1 MAIKPIENLSITDTI
16 TEKLETMIV
25 EGIFKPGD
33 SLPPERQLARDFSVS
48 RASLR
53 QALSV
58 LESRGLILSRQGGG
72 NYVCDVVKKS
82 FSDPLLDL
90 IKRHHELKFQVIELR
105 QTLESSAAY
114 FAAKRATR
122 QDKENIQSRLAE
134 LKAIIPEKKPVEE
147 AKADLELHL
156 AIADAAH
163 NAPLSLMLRNIYS
176 LLLSE
181 IEENLSLIHQ
191 LDINAIKLHGQHEK
205 LVKLIID
212 GDSEGA
218 RRVIN
223 EHLELI
229 RDTFREK
236 GLNSKPDDGEA
247 TRALLAEL

>member
-1 MAIKPIENLSITDTI
+1 MTIKPIENLSITDTI
-16 TEKLETMIV
+16 TAKLESMIV
-25 EGIFKPGD
+25 EGIVKPGQA
-33 SLPPERQLARDFSVS
+33 LPPERQLARDLEVS

-58 LESRGLILSRQGGG
+58 LEARGLILSKQGGG

-105 QTLESSAAY
+105 QTLECSAAY
-114 FAAKRATR
+114 FAAERATAE
-122 QDKENIQSRLAE
+122 DKDTIRSRLAE
-134 LKAIIPEKKPVEE
+134 LQAIIPQKKPVAE
-147 AKADLELHL
+147 ARADLEFHL

-191 LDINAIKLHGQHEK
+191 YDTPTARLHAQHEK
-205 LVKLIID
+205 MAELVID

-218 RRVIN
+218 REVVI
-223 EHLELI
+223 EHLKLI
-229 RDTFREK
+229 RDTFMEND
-236 GLNSKPDDGEA
+236 LINTPEQTPITASS
-247 TRALLAEL
+247 

>member
-1 MAIKPIENLSITDTI
+1 MTNFLVPMTLMASRNNSITDTVTI
-16 TEKLETMIV
+16 KLESMIV

-33 SLPPERQLARDFSVS
+33 RLPPERQLAKDFEVS
-48 RASLR
+48 RTSLR

-58 LESRGLILSRQGGG
+58 LESRGLIFSRQGGG
-72 NYVCDVVKKS
+72 NYICDVVKKS

-105 QTLESSAAY
+105 QTLECSAAF
-114 FAAKRATR
+114 FAAERAT
-122 QDKENIQSRLAE
+122 DKDRDIICQRLDE
-134 LKAIIPEKKPVEE
+134 LNAIVPRKSPLKE

-163 NAPLSLMLRNIYS
+163 NTPLSLMLRNIYS

-181 IEENLSLIHQ
+181 IKENLTLIHRYETHATMLQ
-191 LDINAIKLHGQHEK
+191 SQHQQMVD
-205 LVKLIID
+205 LVIR

-218 RRVIN
+218 RRVVN

-229 RDTFREK
+229 RDTFIEN
-236 GLNSKPDDGEA
+236 GLINRPVDPG
-247 TRALLAEL
+247 

>member
-1 MAIKPIENLSITDTI
+1 MVIKPIENLSITDAI
-16 TEKLETMIV
+16 TEKLESMIV
-25 EGIFKPGD
+25 EGIVKPGQA
-33 SLPPERQLARDFSVS
+33 LPPERQLARDFSVS

-58 LESRGLILSRQGGG
+58 LESRGLIISKQGGG
-72 NYVCDVVKKS
+72 NYICDVVKKS

-105 QTLESSAAY
+105 QTLECSAAF
-114 FAAKRATR
+114 FAAERATAE
-122 QDKENIQSRLAE
+122 DKENIQKRLAE
-134 LKAIIPEKKPVEE
+134 LKAVIPQKKPVEE

-163 NAPLSLMLRNIYS
+163 NAPLSLMLRNLYA

-191 LDINAIKLHGQHEK
+191 HDINSVKLHTQHEQMVE
-205 LVKLIID
+205 LVVN

-218 RRVIN
+218 RSMVN

-229 RDTFREK
+229 RDAFTEI
-236 GLNSKPDDGEA
+236 GLINKPDDSEA
-247 TRALLAEL
+247 TRAILARL

>member
-1 MAIKPIENLSITDTI
+1 MAAKPTENLSVTDAI
-16 TEKLETMIV
+16 TEKLEAMIV

-33 SLPPERQLARDFSVS
+33 TLPPERQLARDFAVS

-105 QTLESSAAY
+105 QTLECSAAFY
-114 FAAKRATR
+114 AAERATAEDRVIIR
-122 QDKENIQSRLAE
+122 QRLNE
-134 LKAIIPEKKPVEE
+134 LKAIVRMKNPKEE
-147 AKADLELHL
+147 ARADLELHL
-156 AIADAAH
+156 SIADAAH
-163 NAPLSLMLRNIYS
+163 NVPLSLMLRNIYS

-181 IEENLSLIHQ
+181 IEENLSLVHQ
-191 LDINAIKLHGQHEK
+191 FDINSVKLHAQHNDMVE
-205 LVKLIID
+205 LVIA

-218 RRVIN
+218 RRVVK

-229 RDTFREK
+229 RDTFIENA
-236 GLNSKPDDGEA
+236 LISNPDSDA
-247 TRALLAEL
+247 TRAL

>member
-1 MAIKPIENLSITDTI
+1 MTTKPIENLSVTDSI
-16 TEKLETMIV
+16 TEKLESMIV
-25 EGIFKPGD
+25 EGTFKPGD

-58 LESRGLILSRQGGG
+58 LEYRGLILSKQGGG
-72 NYVCDVVKKS
+72 NYICDVVKKS

-105 QTLESSAAY
+105 QTLECSAAFY
-114 FAAKRATR
+114 AAERATAEDR
-122 QDKENIQSRLAE
+122 DIIRKRLNQ
-134 LKAIIPEKKPVEE
+134 LKAIVPMNSPIEE

-163 NAPLSLMLRNIYS
+163 NVPLSLMLRNIYS

-181 IEENLSLIHQ
+181 IEENLRLVHQ
-191 LDINAIKLHGQHEK
+191 VNINSTKLHGQHHEM
-205 LVKLIID
+205 VELIIA

-218 RRVIN
+218 RRVVK

-229 RDTFREK
+229 RDTFIENALIK
-236 GLNSKPDDGEA
+236 KPDNGE
-247 TRALLAEL
+247 TRAILNQL

>member
-1 MAIKPIENLSITDTI
+1 MTTKPIENLSVTDTI
-16 TEKLETMIV
+16 AEKLESMIV
-25 EGIFKPGD
+25 EGTFKPGD
-33 SLPPERQLARDFSVS
+33 TLPPERKLARDFAVS

-58 LESRGLILSRQGGG
+58 LEYRGLILSKQGGG

-105 QTLESSAAY
+105 QTLECSAAFY
-114 FAAKRATR
+114 AAQRATAEDRVIIR
-122 QDKENIQSRLAE
+122 QRLNE
-134 LKAIIPEKKPVEE
+134 LKAIVPKKNPVEE

-163 NAPLSLMLRNIYS
+163 NVPLSLMLRNIYS

-181 IEENLSLIHQ
+181 IEENLSLVHQ
-191 LDINAIKLHGQHEK
+191 ININSVKLHGQHNEMVE
-205 LVKLIID
+205 LVIA

-218 RRVIN
+218 RRVVN

-229 RDTFREK
+229 RDTFIENA
-236 GLNSKPDDGEA
+236 LISEPDNDQ
-247 TRALLAEL
+247 TRALLKQL

>member
-1 MAIKPIENLSITDTI
+1 MPIKPIENLSVTDTI
-16 TEKLETMIV
+16 TEKLESMIV
-25 EGIFKPGD
+25 EGVFKPGD
-33 SLPPERQLARDFSVS
+33 TLPPERQLARDFAVS

-58 LESRGLILSRQGGG
+58 LESRGLILSKQGGG

-82 FSDPLLDL
+82 FADPLLDL

-105 QTLESSAAY
+105 QTLECSAAFY
-114 FAAKRATR
+114 AAERATAEDRVIIR
-122 QDKENIQSRLAE
+122 QRLDE
-134 LKAIIPEKKPVEE
+134 LKAIVPKKKPVEE

-163 NAPLSLMLRNIYS
+163 NVPLSLMLRNIYS

-191 LDINAIKLHGQHEK
+191 FDINSTKLHGQHSEMVE
-205 LVKLIID
+205 LVIA

-218 RRVIN
+218 RRVVN

-229 RDTFREK
+229 RDTFIENALISEPDKASTRVL
-236 GLNSKPDDGEA
+236 LN
-247 TRALLAEL
+247 RL

>member
-1 MAIKPIENLSITDTI
+1 MTPRSTENNSITDTV
-16 TEKLETMIV
+16 TAKLESMIV

-33 SLPPERQLARDFSVS
+33 TLPPERQLAKDFKVS

-72 NYVCDVVKKS
+72 NYVCDVVRKS

-105 QTLESSAAY
+105 QTLESSAAF
-114 FAAKRATR
+114 FAAERAT
-122 QDKENIQSRLAE
+122 DKDREIICQRLDE
-134 LKAIIPEKKPVEE
+134 LKAIVPSKDPFKE

-163 NAPLSLMLRNIYS
+163 NTPLSLMLRNIYS

-181 IEENLSLIHQ
+181 IEENLTLVHRYDTYSMRLHEQHQ
-191 LDINAIKLHGQHEK
+191 QMVE
-205 LVKLIID
+205 LVISA
-212 GDSEGA
+212 DSEGA
-218 RRVIN
+218 RSIVN

-229 RDTFREK
+229 RNTFIEN
-236 GLNSKPDDGEA
+236 GLLNKPDHA
-247 TRALLAEL
+247 N

>member
-1 MAIKPIENLSITDTI
+1 MTKKPIENLSVTDAV
-16 TEKLETMIV
+16 TEKIESMIV
-25 EGIFKPGD
+25 EGTFKPGD
-33 SLPPERQLARDFSVS
+33 TLPPERQLARDFAVS

-58 LESRGLILSRQGGG
+58 LEYRGLILSKQGGG
-72 NYVCDVVKKS
+72 NYVCDVIKKS

-105 QTLESSAAY
+105 QTLECSAAY
-114 FAAKRATR
+114 YAAERATTEDR
-122 QDKENIQSRLAE
+122 IIIRKRLDE
-134 LKAIIPEKKPVEE
+134 LKAIVTINKPVEE

-163 NAPLSLMLRNIYS
+163 NVPLSLMLRNIYS

-181 IEENLSLIHQ
+181 IEENLRLVHQ
-191 LDINAIKLHGQHEK
+191 TNINSVKLHGQHHEM
-205 LVKLIID
+205 VELIIA

-218 RRVIN
+218 RRVVK

-229 RDTFREK
+229 RDTFIENLLISEPSNEK
-236 GLNSKPDDGEA
+236 
-247 TRALLAEL
+247 TRALLTQL

>member
-1 MAIKPIENLSITDTI
+1 MTPRPSENHSITDTV
-16 TEKLETMIV
+16 TAKLESMIV
-25 EGIFKPGD
+25 EGVFKPGD
-33 SLPPERQLARDFSVS
+33 TLPPERQLARDFKVS

-72 NYVCDVVKKS
+72 NYVCDVVRKS

-105 QTLESSAAY
+105 QTLECSAAY
-114 FAAKRATR
+114 YAAERAT
-122 QDKENIQSRLAE
+122 DKDRDTICQRLDE
-134 LKAIIPEKKPVEE
+134 LKAIVPRKSPLKE
-147 AKADLELHL
+147 AEADLELHL

-163 NAPLSLMLRNIYS
+163 NTPLSLILRNIYS

-181 IEENLSLIHQ
+181 IEENLNLVHQ
-191 LDINAIKLHGQHEK
+191 FDTHSIRLQAQHQQMVE
-205 LVKLIID
+205 LVIS

-218 RRVIN
+218 RRVVT

-229 RDTFREK
+229 RNTFIEN
-236 GLNSKPDDGEA
+236 GFIS
-247 TRALLAEL
+247 RAENPG